1 MKYLYY
7 PIIKLDDKHN
17 IPQTFLRIKRKN
29 IQLYHLMNLESYEN
43 ILNSWSDIEKIKE
56 IGIDVK
62 YWRDCVGFKIK
73 IY

>member
-29 IQLYHLMNLESYEN
+29 IQLYHLMNLELYEN
-43 ILNSWSDIEKIKE
+43 ILNS
-56 IGIDVK
+56 
-62 YWRDCVGFKIK
+62 
-73 IY
+73 